1 MINVLI
7 VDDSL
12 TTREYIKYIID
23 QDPDLRLAGAAK
35 NGREAIELVAS
46 ARPDVVIMD
55 IQMPGMDGYKATQ
68 AIMETHPVPIIVHSS
83 LVAPEQTEN
92 IFKAMQAGAVAVAQK
107 PPGLGSPEA
116 KPLVEKLIRTIKL
129 MAEVKVVRRIP
140 RKQKKRSVSALNKN
154 RPSAESSD
162 IEIIAIGASTGGPP
176 VLQQI
181 FRDLPPDFPV
191 PILVVQ
197 HIAAGFLAGMVEWL
211 SRETRLVLKVPK
223 TGETPVP
230 GHIYFAPEEGNMS
243 LADNGKILISQSAR
257 QGQLKRPVSHLFSS
271 VAGYCGPRAI
281 GILLTGM
288 GNDGAAGLKEMKLRG
303 AETLVQDRETA
314 TVFGMPEEAIKL
326 DAAKYVLAPDEIADF
341 LKAAA
346 ARLSR
351 QAL

>member
-12 TTREYIKYIID
+12 TTREYVKYLID

-35 NGREAIELVAS
+35 NGREALELVA
-46 ARPDVVIMD
+46 ATRPDVVIMD
-55 IQMPGMDGYKATQ
+55 IKMPGMDGYKATQ

-83 LVAPEQTEN
+83 LVAPEQTQN

-116 KPLVEKLIRTIKL
+116 KPLVEKLLRTIKL
-129 MAEVKVVRRIP
+129 MSEVKVVRRIP
-140 RKQKKRSVSALNKN
+140 RKQKKRSVSASDKN
-154 RPSAESSD
+154 RGAAESAA
-162 IEIIAIGASTGGPP
+162 IELIAIGASTGGPP

-181 FRDLPPDFPV
+181 FRDLPPDFPL

-211 SRETRLVLKVPK
+211 SRETSLSLKIPG
-223 TGETPVP
+223 TGEALLP
-230 GHIYFAPEEGNMS
+230 GRIYFAPEEGNMS
-243 LADNGKILISQSAR
+243 LSDNGRILISPSAG

-271 VAGYCGPRAI
+271 VAAYCGARAI

-326 DAAKYVLAPDEIADF
+326 DAAKYVLAPDEIADY
-341 LKAAA
+341 LKKTA

-351 QAL
+351 QTL